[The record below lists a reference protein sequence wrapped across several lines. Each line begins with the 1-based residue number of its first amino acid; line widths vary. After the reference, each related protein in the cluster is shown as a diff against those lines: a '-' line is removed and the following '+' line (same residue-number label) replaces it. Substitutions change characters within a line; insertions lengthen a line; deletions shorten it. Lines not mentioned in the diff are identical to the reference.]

1 MLSLISTPSF
11 LHSGTVFFLVFL
23 LFILPKGLLLFVFIC
38 FARYNSVGFLA
49 VQTLSLYFLTS
60 QMFSVCEQYIW
71 HSVWT
76 LLISST
82 FFLTW
87 LFIQVIPGIPSYNVP
102 LVAGCSFVKATC
114 PIYCPFSAPQNRH
127 NLWELKCPFYC
138 HFTMLYYA
146 NAILKFQC
154 LPCFSLT

>member
-23 LFILPKGLLLFVFIC
+23 LFILPKGLLLFVLIC

-82 FFLTW
+82 FFLVIHPGYTRDLFLQRATSCW
-87 LFIQVIPGIPSYNVP
+87 LQLCKS
-102 LVAGCSFVKATC
+102 
-114 PIYCPFSAPQNRH
+114 
-127 NLWELKCPFYC
+127 NLSNL
-138 HFTMLYYA
+138 LY
-146 NAILKFQC
+146 LFCTTEQ
-154 LPCFSLT
+154 T